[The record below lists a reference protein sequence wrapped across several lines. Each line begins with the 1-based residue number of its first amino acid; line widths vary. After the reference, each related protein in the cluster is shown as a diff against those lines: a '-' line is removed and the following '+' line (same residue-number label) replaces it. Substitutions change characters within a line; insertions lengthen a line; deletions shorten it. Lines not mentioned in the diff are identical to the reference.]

1 MRRYLRI
8 LGGMALLWPAIAL
21 AEPKDDARR
30 YFIAGLEA
38 AKQGNY
44 EEALRQFLAAQ
55 AAYPHPSTL
64 YNIGRAYQDLGDLP
78 HALEYFRLYRDADPS
93 KASEIDPVIAVVEA
107 RLRQGEKPPTAV
119 PGEIAVQGDVIAKLQ
134 AIAAEMQAKVDEVN
148 ALTASLAASPDETPI
163 QPVDPPPSDETPKEP
178 AALPEG
184 DLLTN
189 AYERVVVT
197 ASRYGQAP
205 LDSPSAVTIL
215 TAEDI
220 RLSGAATIPDL
231 LRRVVGVEAMQ
242 LASGHT
248 DLSMRGFNR
257 ELGNKVL
264 VLVDGRSTYLDFI
277 GTTIWGTVPL
287 ALGEIER
294 IEVIRGPGSAIYGAN
309 AVTGVINIITRTPG
323 EGKNSLHFEA
333 GSPMYGQGDAIVTGR
348 VGENAYRLSAGYVQT
363 GRWAKEIDPESTA
376 RTFALDNQ
384 DLGLRTLRANARID
398 RTFAG
403 GKGFASLSGGYAEG
417 VQEFYNIGAL
427 GDYYIDLKSFNLRGD
442 AAYGPFHLRAFWNS
456 GIGGT
461 GAWSE
466 PVDWDRSLYAAVD
479 VDTVD
484 VEIEGSHE
492 FATGPLKH
500 RFSAGISYRYKR
512 TEFGYIPEPVR
523 EHHQAAFINE
533 EASVGPVKLVGQLRA
548 DRHPL
553 LPLTQ
558 TLSPRGAAIWR
569 IRPTSSLRLSG
580 GTSFRAP
587 NHTES
592 YMNFTL
598 PTSSDGVFIQDYGDK
613 TLKPERILTAELGF
627 HDESTV
633 YHTAD
638 LAIYVN
644 RLTDI
649 IDLRDVESAV
659 TPENPQVE
667 YDEAIGGFLAGST
680 GWTNTP
686 SVYTGFGIEA
696 DTEVYPV
703 DGLDIYGNF
712 AFTRIYETLDGETTL
727 DQSTSAV
734 KLNLGVT
741 YRTPFRTDLSFHSSY
756 ASAQIWG
763 LRSFD
768 STGTLIVTPSEI
780 DPRLLL
786 TARVGV
792 RPLNDDTLEL
802 AFNLWNATALSS
814 SDAGVLGRTQEH
826 PKGQPIGPRISG
838 SATYRF

>member
-1 MRRYLRI
+1 MSFRFPL
-8 LGGMALLWPAIAL
+8 LAVALLCPSLAW

-38 AKQGNY
+38 AQQGNY

-55 AAYPHPSTL
+55 EAYPHPSTL

-78 HALEYFRLYRDADPS
+78 KALEYFQLYRNADPS
-93 KASEIDPVIAVVEA
+93 KASEIDPVIAVLQA
-107 RLRQGEKPPTAV
+107 RLAPKEEPVAAPV
-119 PGEIAVQGDVIAKLQ
+119 EVEGDVVARLQ
-134 AIAAEMQAKVDEVN
+134 AIAAELQARVDEVH
-148 ALTASLAASPDETPI
+148 ALTRSLEVKPEETPVEV
-163 QPVDPPPSDETPKEP
+163 PVPVVVTEEPPAID
-178 AALPEG
+178 LPEG
-184 DLLTN
+184 ELLTD

-197 ASRYGQAP
+197 ASRYGQSP

-248 DLSMRGFNR
+248 DLSIRGFNR

-287 ALGEIER
+287 ALEEIER
-294 IEVIRGPGSAIYGAN
+294 IEVIRGPGSAVYGAN

-323 EGKNSLHFEA
+323 EGKNALHIEA
-333 GSPMYGQGDAIVTGR
+333 GNALYGRADAIVSGR
-348 VGENAYRLSAGYVQT
+348 VGAHAYRMSLGYLQA

-376 RTFALDNQ
+376 TVFALENQ
-384 DLGLRTLRANARID
+384 DLGLTSLHANARLD
-398 RTFAG
+398 RSFAN
-403 GKGFASLSGGYAEG
+403 GKGLVSLSGGYAEG

-427 GDYYIDLKSFNLRGD
+427 GNYYIDLQSFNLRGD

-456 GIGGT
+456 AEGGT

-466 PVDWDRSLYAAVD
+466 PAEWNRSLFADVNVD
-479 VDTVD
+479 VVD
-484 VEIEGSHE
+484 VELEGNHE
-492 FATGPLKH
+492 FDTGPLHH
-500 RFSAGISYRYKR
+500 RFSAGLSYRYKY

-533 EASVGPVKLVGQLRA
+533 EASVGPIKLVGQLRA

-569 IRPTSSLRLSG
+569 MRPSSALRISG
-580 GTSFRAP
+580 GTAFRAP

-598 PTSSDGVFIQDYGDK
+598 PTSSDGVFVQDYGDRE
-613 TLKPERILTAELGF
+613 LKPERILTAELGF
-627 HDESTV
+627 HDESSP
-633 YHTAD
+633 YHMVDA
-638 LAIYVN
+638 AVYVN

-649 IDLRDVESAV
+649 IDLRDVESALD
-659 TPENPQVE
+659 PENPQVTYNE
-667 YDEAIGGFLAGST
+667 EIGGYLAGTT

-686 SVYTGFGIEA
+686 SVYTGFGVEA
-696 DTEVYPV
+696 DAEVYPV
-703 DGLDIYGNF
+703 DGLDIYANF
-712 AFTRIYETLDGETTL
+712 AFTRIYESLEGQPTLDE
-727 DQSTSAV
+727 STSAL
-734 KLNLGVT
+734 KLNVGVT
-741 YRTPFRTDLSFHSSY
+741 YRTPYRTDFSLHSSF
-756 ASAQIWG
+756 ATAQTWG

-768 STGTLIVTPSEI
+768 SAGTLIVTPSEI

-786 TARVGV
+786 SARIGV
-792 RPLNDDTLEL
+792 RPLNNDSLEL
-802 AFNLWNATALSS
+802 ALLLWNATALSAS
-814 SDAGVLGRTQEH
+814 EAGVLGKTKEH
-826 PKGQPIGPRISG
+826 PKGQPIGPRA
-838 SATYRF
+838 SAALTYRF